1 MTIASAFNDIAIAQ
15 GGTASTSGTIAGAI
29 DALNDALAGSD
40 QKAAQTIEDAVRLLG
55 QNIGGGGGSVE
66 HSITCYAFD
75 SQTHERVSV
84 DGRIC
89 SAEIDDGVYDIT
101 ETEIQTA
108 YAGTVLCAGMFT
120 QDNVSYTPLGYGT
133 ESASIGELTGSE
145 AYFVMPNENC
155 EVFYTSI

>member
-1 MTIASAFNDIAIAQ
+1 MNELHISLHVEPDSDASLHVDD
-15 GGTASTSGTIAGAI
+15 GA
-29 DALNDALAGSD
+29 DLALN
-40 QKAAQTIEDAVRLLG
+40 LG
-55 QNIGGGGGSVE
+55 EKFEGGGGSVE